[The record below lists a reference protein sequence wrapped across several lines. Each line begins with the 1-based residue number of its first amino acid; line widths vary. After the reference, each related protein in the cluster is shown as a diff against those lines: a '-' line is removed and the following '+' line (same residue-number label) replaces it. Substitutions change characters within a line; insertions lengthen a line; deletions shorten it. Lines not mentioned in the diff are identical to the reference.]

1 MSSFYYDLTVTDPD
15 VAYNGLIEDAK
26 TIPMNTQRPLFILL
40 EQINEFDEEE
50 APKISAIE
58 FNKENLDLLFDIIKN
73 PASGWNLYN
82 NSGSN
87 IGSDVVSRISTAK
100 NKRDEYPEIWVTKR
114 IALYNSDKDEQF
126 KAVLDDTVFK
136 EFLDS
141 IPSFQ
146 ESQWHNNGVFN
157 AKFSPRYQFH
167 DELPFYF
174 RQYWEPI
181 RDSPAKRK
189 DLCYNKQ
196 FIDVSLSTEEKHE
209 IGRIPCAIYALKQC
223 GVADAVIRTI
233 YERHICYGNTVK
245 THDLAQVL
253 NSFKYRLKLY
263 KISISQKVTITNNE
277 YPRKTKDNLIWPLIE
292 LDFFRGHLMK
302 HEEIVFEYENN
313 RKEKKNTI
321 VPFLRLLYLAF
332 EEKLLVPMDSYE
344 FASLFED
351 RGFALNYKV
360 NTKEILDSCETGSIF
375 DNDVVP
381 FKGKNKMVPIRKIY
395 ADFECSTDEKYH
407 VPYCI
412 SFTEINSNHK
422 IKHFWGKDCAKQFL
436 DYLVKKLNEDRIN
449 EKDHIISRDRTYNLY
464 WKRPMC
470 VVYFHNLRYDFTFL
484 IKHLEKV
491 KIVTKGN
498 RLYSAKGKYGKGW
511 GKMCLEFRDTLPLLQ
526 MSLRNAGKAF
536 LPEKKQ
542 KKIKKEAFPY
552 ELYTY
557 SFFDSH
563 PSEWCTLE
571 EFRAG
576 FNNEQL
582 LADFDEN
589 LPSLSSKIYNPENQ
603 HIFYKEYAHFYC
615 DQDVRVLAQV
625 MKEYDKLMASEGI
638 KGINGV
644 PPFGNKYSPFKYLTI
659 SSLAYD
665 YNLKSCVVEWKQ
677 DQDENGNPLVS
688 KNGFPIMKWLPR
700 HEFYQVKGLLRY
712 IGHQTIRGG
721 RVMTRDN
728 IKWHYEADPNNPD
741 SILVDYDGV
750 SLYPS
755 AISRLW
761 MTEGK
766 PIMIKGSFSEKDFL
780 AKFTHPD
787 APEGEF
793 KDYNDGW
800 VHVYSLMCWKDRHF
814 PQLCIK
820 DPKTKLNDYQNF
832 HGAVDTWV
840 NAIDLFNLI
849 EFQKA
854 TFCWDAAVVWTG
866 KRFYECRDMIKGLF
880 EFRAKNKQHPI
891 QLTTKLMMNSIYGK
905 SALKPT
911 NHTTFIVDTHLYRKS
926 EDEMKKW
933 EIVDNWREFFNAN
946 AYRIKEIVYLDK
958 NHIEVKC
965 HELDASANFV
975 PFGSNV
981 LAMARRIIGRV
992 MALAEDME
1000 ELHPEC
1006 TPGLFYTDTDSMHI
1020 RKDLLKFTEEAY
1032 MEKYGEP
1039 ICGKNLCQFHIDFDP
1054 PRNFKKGEEV
1064 IGANESWFIMKKM
1077 YADQLIGT
1085 EGSIAYHQRMKGVP
1099 SDLVKWTDYEKIYND
1114 QFVEFDLLEK
1124 GHVSFFYENGQV
1136 GSRSKMTRLI
1146 ATKEAKTQL
1155 KEDLNTVNNFVE
1167 ALEQLDR
1174 ERTPDLE
1181 PEPQVL
1187 EPTPYQ
1193 PPEWQEWMEG
1203 DTPKL
1208 DWETREIQEELATQK
1223 RQRDE
1228 IDIETEDEDL
1238 EIPEEKR
1245 LKCYEGIEDPEDANM
1260 ILFIENGHPPTHWER
1275 RVFDEGWDPEAD
1287 EDMISWWKALG
1298 KEQRE
1303 WLLKLRGDK

>member
-15 VAYNGLIEDAK
+15 VAYEGLVEDAK

-40 EQINEFDEEE
+40 EQINEFDDDEGS
-50 APKISAIE
+50 KISAIE
-58 FNKENLDLLFDIIKN
+58 FNIENLNLLFDIIKN

-82 NSGSN
+82 NSKSN
-87 IGSDVVSRISTAK
+87 IGSDVVSRISSSNNRKEAF
-100 NKRDEYPEIWVTKR
+100 PEIWVAKR
-114 IALYNSDKDEQF
+114 IALYNSDKDEEF
-126 KAVLDDTVFK
+126 KAVLSDTVFK

-146 ESQWHNNGVFN
+146 ESQHHNNGVFN
-157 AKFSPRYQFH
+157 AKFNPSYVFR
-167 DELPFYF
+167 DDDEELPFYF
-174 RQYWEPI
+174 RQYWEGI

-189 DLCYNKQ
+189 DLCYAKQ

-245 THDLAQVL
+245 THDLAEVL

-263 KISISQKVTITNNE
+263 KIAIGQKVTISNNQ
-277 YPRKTKDNLIWPLIE
+277 YPKKNKENESWPLIE
-292 LDFFRGHLMK
+292 LDFFKGHLMK
-302 HEEIVFEYENN
+302 HEKITFAYDNKRN
-313 RKEKKNTI
+313 EKKNAV

-332 EEKLLVPMDSYE
+332 EERLLVPMDSFE

-360 NTKEILDSCETGSIF
+360 NTKEIIDSCETGSIF
-375 DNDVVP
+375 DKDVVS
-381 FKGKNKMVPIRKIY
+381 FKGKHKQIPIRKVY

-407 VPYCI
+407 IPYCI
-412 SFTEINSNHK
+412 SFTEINSNHR
-422 IKHFWGKDCAKQFL
+422 IKHIWGRDCAKQFL
-436 DYLVKKLNEDRIN
+436 DYLVSSLNKERIN
-449 EKDHIISRDRTYNLY
+449 ERNIRDPIDRTYNLY

-470 VVYFHNLRYDFTFL
+470 VVYFHNLKYDFTFL
-484 IKHLEKV
+484 LKHLEKV
-491 KIVTKGN
+491 NPVKKEN
-498 RLYSAKGKYGKGW
+498 RFYSARGKYGKGW

-526 MSLRNAGKAF
+526 MSLKAAGRSF
-536 LPEKKQ
+536 LSEKKQ
-542 KKIKKEAFPY
+542 RNIKKEVFPY

-557 SFFDSH
+557 SFFEKYPDGWISIEEAK
-563 PSEWCTLE
+563 PYFKTEEEYQEFVLNLKKTLPFIPTLQDGKLTYQTIMFIQDE
-571 EFRAG
+571 DKEC
-576 FNNEQL
+576 FN
-582 LADFDEN
+582 
-589 LPSLSSKIYNPENQ
+589 
-603 HIFYKEYAHFYC
+603 YKEYAHFYC

-625 MKEYDKLMASEGI
+625 MKEYNKLMTSKGI

-644 PPFGNKYSPFKYLTI
+644 PPFENKYSPFKYLTI

-665 YNLKSCVVEWKQ
+665 YNLKSCVVEWRQ
-677 DQDENGNPLVS
+677 DQDEHGNLLTT
-688 KNGFPIMKWLPR
+688 NRGEPIMKWLPR
-700 HEFYQVKGLLRY
+700 HDFYQVRGLLRY
-712 IGHQTIRGG
+712 IGHQTVRGG

-728 IKWHYEADPNNPD
+728 VKWHYTMDPNNPD
-741 SILVDYDGV
+741 SMLVDYDGV

-766 PIMIKGSFSEKDFL
+766 PIMIKGTFSEKDFL

-793 KDYNDGW
+793 KEYNDGW
-800 VHVYSLMCWKDRHF
+800 IHVYSLMCWKDRHF
-814 PQLCIK
+814 PLLCIK
-820 DPKTKLNDYQNF
+820 NPDTKLNEYQNF
-832 HGAVDTWV
+832 HGAVNTWV

-849 EFQKA
+849 EFQNA
-854 TFCWDAAVVWTG
+854 TFYWDAAIVWEG
-866 KRFYECRDMIKGLF
+866 KRFYECRSMIKELF
-880 EFRAKNKQHPI
+880 EFRANNKSHPI

-911 NHTTFIVDTHLYRKS
+911 NYTTFIVDTHLYRKS
-926 EDEMKKW
+926 DDEMKKW

-965 HELDASANFV
+965 HELDTSANFV

-1000 ELHPEC
+1000 EKHPEC
-1006 TPGLFYTDTDSMHI
+1006 APGLFYTDTDSMHI
-1020 RKDLLKFTEEAY
+1020 RKDLLKYTEEAY
-1032 MEKYGEP
+1032 LQKYGEP
-1039 ICGKNLCQFHIDFDP
+1039 ICGKNILCRFHIDFDEP
-1054 PRNFKKGEEV
+1054 KNFKEGEEI

-1077 YADQLIGT
+1077 YADQLIGSQ
-1085 EGSIAYHQRMKGVP
+1085 GSVTYHQRMKGVP
-1099 SDLVKWTDYEKIYND
+1099 SDLVKWSDYEKIFND

-1146 ATKEAKTQL
+1146 ATKEAKVQL
-1155 KEDLNTVNNFVE
+1155 KEDLDTVNNFVK
-1167 ALEQLDR
+1167 ALEHLER
-1174 ERTPDLE
+1174 ERTPELE
-1181 PEPQVL
+1181 HPLTQEEP
-1187 EPTPYQ
+1187 PPYQ
-1193 PPEWQEWMEG
+1193 PPEWQEWMDG
-1203 DTPKL
+1203 DTQL
-1208 DWETREIQEELATQK
+1208 LELSDDELTPAQK
-1223 RQRDE
+1223 RELGEYE
-1228 IDIETEDEDL
+1228 IYIETDDE
-1238 EIPEEKR
+1238 EPP
-1245 LKCYEGIEDPEDANM
+1245 LKIAKIDD
-1260 ILFIENGHPPTHWER
+1260 
-1275 RVFDEGWDPEAD
+1275 
-1287 EDMISWWKALG
+1287 
-1298 KEQRE
+1298 
-1303 WLLKLRGDK
+1303 

>member
-15 VAYNGLIEDAK
+15 VAYYGLIEDAK

-40 EQINEFDEEE
+40 EQINEFDEDE

-87 IGSDVVSRISTAK
+87 IGSDVVSRISTS
-100 NKRDEYPEIWVTKR
+100 NNNRDEYPEIWVTRR

-174 RQYWEPI
+174 RLFWEPI
-181 RDSPAKRK
+181 RNSPAKRK
-189 DLCYNKQ
+189 DLCYAKQ

-209 IGRIPCAIYALKQC
+209 IGRVPCAIYALKQC
-223 GVADAVIRTI
+223 GVADVVIRTI

-263 KISISQKVTITNNE
+263 KIAIGQKVTISNNQ
-277 YPRKTKDNLIWPLIE
+277 YPRKTKDNLSWPLIE
-292 LDFFRGHLMK
+292 LDFFKGHLMK
-302 HEEIVFEYENN
+302 HEEIVFEYENK
-313 RKEKKNTI
+313 RKEKKTAI

-332 EEKLLVPMDSYE
+332 EEKLLVPMDSFE

-381 FKGKNKMVPIRKIY
+381 FKGKNKNAPVRKVY

-407 VPYCI
+407 IPYCI

-422 IKHFWGKDCAKQFL
+422 IKHFWGKDCGKQFL
-436 DYLVKKLNEDRIN
+436 DYLVRDLNQDRLK
-449 EKDHIISRDRTYNLY
+449 EKDDLDPHDRTYNMY

-470 VVYFHNLRYDFTFL
+470 IVYFHNLRYDFTFL
-484 IKHLEKV
+484 IKYLEKV

-542 KKIKKEAFPY
+542 KKIKKEVFPY

-557 SFFDSH
+557 SLFEQYPDGWVPVELAKQSFKND
-563 PSEWCTLE
+563 EYE
-571 EFRAG
+571 EFLLNLKKTLPFIPQFKEWENEYGTQGGKSIKYESTLFRQNYYESHYSSDRMYYQNHDKYEDKYEEL
-576 FNNEQL
+576 FN
-582 LADFDEN
+582 
-589 LPSLSSKIYNPENQ
+589 YM
-603 HIFYKEYAHFYC
+603 EYAYFYC

-625 MKEYDKLMASEGI
+625 MKEYDKLMGSKGI

-644 PPFGNKYSPFKYLTI
+644 PPFGNTYSPFKYLTI

-677 DQDENGNPLVS
+677 DQDENGNLLTT
-688 KNGFPIMKWLPR
+688 KNGAPIMKWLPR

-728 IKWHYEADPNNPD
+728 EKWHYEANPNNPE

-780 AKFTHPD
+780 DKFTHPD

-793 KDYNDGW
+793 KEYNDGW

-820 DPKTKLNDYQNF
+820 DPETKLNDYQNF

-880 EFRAKNKQHPI
+880 EFRANNKQHPI

-981 LAMARRIIGRV
+981 LAMARRIISRV
-992 MALAEDME
+992 MSLAEDME
-1000 ELHPEC
+1000 EEHPEC
-1006 TPGLFYTDTDSMHI
+1006 APGLFYTDTDSMHI
-1020 RKDLLKFTEEAY
+1020 RKDLLKYTEEAY
-1032 MEKYGEP
+1032 MKKYGEP
-1039 ICGKNLCQFHIDFDP
+1039 ICGKNLCQFHIDFDSP
-1054 PRNFKKGEEV
+1054 KNFKQGEEV

-1085 EGSIAYHQRMKGVP
+1085 QGSIAYHQRMKGVP

-1155 KEDLNTVNNFVE
+1155 KEDLDTVNNFVE
-1167 ALEQLDR
+1167 ALEHLER
-1174 ERTPDLE
+1174 ERTPELE
-1181 PEPQVL
+1181 PETQVL

-1193 PPEWQEWMEG
+1193 PPEWAEWMEG
-1203 DTPKL
+1203 DTQPL
-1208 DWETREIQEELATQK
+1208 DIIEDEETQMVQK
-1223 RQRDE
+1223 RPREDDQ
-1228 IDIETEDEDL
+1228 INIETDDE
-1238 EIPEEKR
+1238 E
-1245 LKCYEGIEDPEDANM
+1245 
-1260 ILFIENGHPPTHWER
+1260 F
-1275 RVFDEGWDPEAD
+1275 V
-1287 EDMISWWKALG
+1287 
-1298 KEQRE
+1298 
-1303 WLLKLRGDK
+1303 LKLPKVDEK